1 MSDWRMQLRLMIK
14 RGNLTPS
21 QADRLWDVICPLTE
35 TQAEK
40 IIAGGVGKQKTLEG

>member
-1 MSDWRMQLRLMIK
+1 MQLRLMIK

-21 QADRLWDVICPLTE
+21 EADRLWDVIGVMTE

-40 IIAGGVGKQKTLEG
+40 IICGGIGKQKTLEG